1 MSDTGNE
8 EAAVTEERIQGTQLR
23 SDEKLYS
30 LIYYA

>member
-8 EAAVTEERIQGTQLR
+8 EAVLTEERIQVAQLR

-30 LIYYA
+30 L